1 MKKFII
7 ILSTVFFTITMVG
20 CAGAGDYEIELI
32 NGFKVN
38 RSSSEKIC
46 ISSYEYSYDEM
57 LIPTYDN
64 YEDGEYVTEVGHDKD
79 RYIVAKTNLNQYYIM
94 DTKKEKLDGPLTEDL
109 FNKKKEKLYISKDVI
124 LKNLNEYENNRLK

>member
-7 ILSTVFFTITMVG
+7 ILSVVLFTVTMVG

-46 ISSYEYSYDEM
+46 IDSYEYSYDKM

-64 YEDGEYVTEVGHDKD
+64 YKEGEYVIELGHDKE
-79 RYIVAKTNLNQYYIM
+79 RYIAAKTNLDQYYIM
-94 DTKKEKLDGPLTEDL
+94 DTKEANVYGPLTEDL
-109 FNKKKEKLYISKDVI
+109 FNKKKEELGISKDVI
-124 LKNLNEYENNRLK
+124 LKNLDDYENNKLK